1 MLVREEIFIQWHR
14 PGYAYTF
21 WQVQLRQERL
31 HIILSTRQHN
41 EVHHTLDDEA
51 VVVDLTAQVLV
62 VFTTSDGAG
71 CCPQRSALF

>member
-1 MLVREEIFIQWHR
+1 MGWFYSQKNKSLDHGKYSLIRGERSVEYSKKY
-14 PGYAYTF
+14 PPAY
-21 WQVQLRQERL
+21 
-31 HIILSTRQHN
+31 

>member
-1 MLVREEIFIQWHR
+1 MEHSKEY
-14 PGYAYTF
+14 PSAY
-21 WQVQLRQERL
+21 
-31 HIILSTRQHN
+31 

-51 VVVDLTAQVLV
+51 VVVDLTAAQVLV

>member
-1 MLVREEIFIQWHR
+1 VEYSKKY
-14 PGYAYTF
+14 PPAY
-21 WQVQLRQERL
+21 
-31 HIILSTRQHN
+31 

>member
-1 MLVREEIFIQWHR
+1 MEYSKKYPPE
-14 PGYAYTF
+14 Y
-21 WQVQLRQERL
+21 
-31 HIILSTRQHN
+31 

-62 VFTTSDGAG
+62 VFTTSDGTG

>member
-1 MLVREEIFIQWHR
+1 MEYSKKY
-14 PGYAYTF
+14 PPAY
-21 WQVQLRQERL
+21 
-31 HIILSTRQHN
+31 

-71 CCPQRSALF
+71 CCLNGRLCFRTRPERRTQEKA

>member
-1 MLVREEIFIQWHR
+1 MEHSEEY
-14 PGYAYTF
+14 PPAY
-21 WQVQLRQERL
+21 
-31 HIILSTRQHN
+31 

-62 VFTTSDGAG
+62 FTTSDGAG

>member
-1 MLVREEIFIQWHR
+1 MGWFYSQKNKSLDHGKYSLIRGEGSVEHSREY
-14 PGYAYTF
+14 PPAY
-21 WQVQLRQERL
+21 
-31 HIILSTRQHN
+31 